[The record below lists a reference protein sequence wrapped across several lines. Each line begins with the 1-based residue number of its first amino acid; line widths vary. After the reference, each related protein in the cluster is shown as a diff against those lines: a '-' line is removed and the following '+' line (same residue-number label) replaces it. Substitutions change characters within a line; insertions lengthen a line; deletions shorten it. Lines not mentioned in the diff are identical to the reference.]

1 MVLPVG
7 LIVSLVTGV
16 MNGPVSKV
24 LDAFVKDQELRRKLL
39 ADLELK
45 LTEHLGKTEELEQAI
60 VLAEIKS
67 EHWLTRSW
75 RPTLMLTL
83 LGFIVFVGLVLP
95 LLDFVVGAPVTF
107 NPGRRRLC
115 ARPAPTGSIPP
126 ANTIGMV
133 FVCARMIC
141 ARLSQPT
148 STSGFNAIIS
158 FTMPGACFCSMSV
171 VRRSRIRLRPS
182 T

>member
-7 LIVSLVTGV
+7 LLMSLVTGV

-24 LDAFVKDQELRRKLL
+24 LDAFIKDQELRRKLQ

-75 RPTLMLTL
+75 RPVLMLTL

-95 LLDFVVGAPVTF
+95 LLDYVFGAPVTF
-107 NPGRRRLC
+107 NPRWQALPPQFWDFLSIGVGGYIGGRTLEKVAAQVLTKKR
-115 ARPAPTGSIPP
+115 
-126 ANTIGMV
+126 
-133 FVCARMIC
+133 
-141 ARLSQPT
+141 
-148 STSGFNAIIS
+148 
-158 FTMPGACFCSMSV
+158 
-171 VRRSRIRLRPS
+171 
-182 T
+182 

>member
-7 LIVSLVTGV
+7 MILSLVTGM

-24 LDAFVKDQELRRKLL
+24 LDAVVKDQELRRKLQ

-75 RPTLMLTL
+75 RPILMLTL
-83 LGFIVFVGLVLP
+83 LSFIVFVGLIIP
-95 LLDFVVGAPVTF
+95 LLDVVVGAPVPF
-107 NPGRRRLC
+107 NPRWQALPPQFWDFLSIGVGGYIGGRTLEKVAGQVLSPRPRR
-115 ARPAPTGSIPP
+115 
-126 ANTIGMV
+126 
-133 FVCARMIC
+133 
-141 ARLSQPT
+141 
-148 STSGFNAIIS
+148 
-158 FTMPGACFCSMSV
+158 
-171 VRRSRIRLRPS
+171 
-182 T
+182 